1 MSSAADLVAAA
12 RTIGALIVVL
22 AIAYGLARLAR
33 RSTSASMA
41 RGVRVVD
48 RLALTR
54 DASLAVVQVAGRG
67 LVLGI
72 TSQSVSVLTEIEPTL
87 LLQHYRTAAHPAP
100 VHPMTAT
107 PGVADLPAA
116 QPLTERRVDDAR
128 ARPAPKGKS
137 KSNGSVLDPATW
149 GQAVNAMRDLTVRR
163 S

>member
-1 MSSAADLVAAA
+1 MNSAADLMAAA
-12 RTIGALIVVL
+12 RTIGALLVVL

-33 RSTSASMA
+33 RSTSASTG
-41 RGVRVVD
+41 RGLRVVD

-72 TSQSVSVLTEIEPTL
+72 TSQSVSVLSEIEPAL
-87 LLQHYRTAAHPAP
+87 LVQHYRTAARP
-100 VHPMTAT
+100 VT
-107 PGVADLPAA
+107 A
-116 QPLTERRVDDAR
+116 QPLREPTVDGAGT
-128 ARPAPKGKS
+128 RPTPKRKG
-137 KSNGSVLDPATW
+137 NGSVLDPATW